1 MPFVTLLF
9 SNDVEVS
16 KGYEGIYCPA
26 VDLKRVLA
34 LVGHWSVEGVLR
46 VLMMTSV
53 MLSLATLLLCCHF
66 LLNFRL

>member
-1 MPFVTLLF
+1 VPFVTLLF

-16 KGYEGIYCPA
+16 KGYEEIYCPA

-34 LVGHWSVEGVLR
+34 LVGHWSVEGFLR

-53 MLSLATLLLCCHF
+53 MLSLATLLLCFVISC
-66 LLNFRL
+66 